1 MKMMQK
7 SLLALAVMA
16 TTALNVQA
24 ASNVDVKVIGRIDP
38 GTCTPTLSGG
48 GTIDYGTMN
57 PSTLAA
63 TGYTKLAEKQLDF
76 SISCTAPSKVA
87 VEVKNGR
94 PNTTAGNT
102 ENSATGFAKQ
112 PTSMDLFGSTAS
124 AIGVAGLGES
134 NGVKVGGYGVRIA
147 PGGAIADGNS
157 VDVIVAINPHNP
169 AATWAKASGVGSI
182 LRPDGTAGL
191 GGSWAATGTTTPVA
205 FTNLS
210 GKLGVQAYLN
220 ERSAFDLT
228 NTVQL
233 DGLSTLEL
241 IYLP

>member
-7 SLLALAVMA
+7 SLLALAVIA

-48 GTIDYGTMN
+48 GTIDYGTMS

-63 TGYTKLAEKQLDF
+63 TGFTLLPEKQLDLA
-76 SISCTAPSKVA
+76 IACTAPSKVA
-87 VEVKNGR
+87 VKVVNGR
-94 PNTTAGNT
+94 PNTVAGAT
-102 ENSATGFAKQ
+102 EGATGFAAI
-112 PTSMDLFGSTAS
+112 PVSSAALFGVSTGT
-124 AIGVAGLGES
+124 IGVAGLGES
-134 NGVKVGGYGVRIA
+134 NGVKVGGYGIRIA
-147 PGGAIADGNS
+147 PGTVVADTKSVANLIAPNIES
-157 VDVIVAINPHNP
+157 PVW
-169 AATWAKASGVGSI
+169 AA
-182 LRPDGTAGL
+182 GTAAGTL
-191 GGSWAATGTTTPVA
+191 MASAGVRGVSWAATGTTTPIA

-220 ERSAFDLT
+220 EKSAFDLT

-241 IYLP
+241 VYLP

>member
-24 ASNVDVKVIGRIDP
+24 ASNVELKVIGRIDP

-48 GTIDYGTMN
+48 GTIDYGTMS
-57 PSTLAA
+57 PDSLAA
-63 TGYTKLAEKQLDF
+63 TGLTLLPEKQLDF
-76 SISCTAPSKVA
+76 AIACTAPSKVA
-87 VEVKNGR
+87 VKVVNGR
-94 PNTTAGNT
+94 PNTVAGAT
-102 ENSATGFAKQ
+102 EGASGFA
-112 PTSMDLFGSTAS
+112 TVTGTTIFGVANM
-124 AIGVAGLGES
+124 GVAGLGES
-134 NGVKVGGYGVRIA
+134 DGVKVGGYGIRIA
-147 PGGAIADGNS
+147 PGTVIADTNS
-157 VDVIVAINPHNP
+157 VDNIVAPNITSPVW
-169 AATWAKASGVGSI
+169 AGIGTGATGSLLSTATVRGV
-182 LRPDGTAGL
+182 
-191 GGSWAATGTTTPVA
+191 SWAATGTTTPVA

-241 IYLP
+241 VYLP

>member
-48 GTIDYGTMN
+48 GTIDYGAMS

-63 TGYTKLAEKQLDF
+63 TGYTLLAEKQLDF
-76 SISCTAPSKVA
+76 AIACTAPSKVA
-87 VEVKNGR
+87 VKVVNGR
-94 PNTTAGNT
+94 PNTTAGVS
-102 ENSATGFAKQ
+102 EGVSGFANA
-112 PTSMDLFGSTAS
+112 PTGVSLFGVANVGT
-124 AIGVAGLGES
+124 AGLGES
-134 NGVKVGGYGVRIA
+134 NGVKVGGYGVRIV
-147 PGGAIADGNS
+147 PTGVIADTNP
-157 VDVIVAINPHNP
+157 VVAVNASLS
-169 AATWAKASGVGSI
+169 AATPSWSAASSTGGLVDSTNT
-182 LRPDGTAGL
+182 RGT
-191 GGSWAATGTTTPVA
+191 SWAATGTTTPIA

-220 ERSAFDLT
+220 EKSAFNLAT
-228 NTVQL
+228 TVQL

-241 IYLP
+241 VYLP

>member
-1 MKMMQK
+1 MQK

-48 GTIDYGTMN
+48 GTIDYGTMS

-63 TGYTKLAEKQLDF
+63 SGYTVLPEKQLDF
-76 SISCTAPSKVA
+76 EIACTAPSKVA
-87 VEVKNGR
+87 VKVVNGR
-94 PNTTAGNT
+94 PSTVAGAN
-102 ENSATGFAKQ
+102 EGASGFASA
-112 PTSMDLFGSTAS
+112 PGGANIFGTAS
-124 AIGVAGLGES
+124 VVVAGLGES
-134 NGVKVGGYGVRIA
+134 NGVKVGGYGIRIA
-147 PGGAIADGNS
+147 TGTVIADTKS
-157 VDVIVAINPHNP
+157 VDTLRTENIVSP
-169 AATWAKASGVGSI
+169 AWSKYDLGSMLAAASVRGM
-182 LRPDGTAGL
+182 T
-191 GGSWAATGTTTPVA
+191 WAATGTTAPIA

-220 ERSAFDLT
+220 QRSAFDLT

-241 IYLP
+241 VYLP

>member
-1 MKMMQK
+1 K

-48 GTIDYGTMN
+48 GTIDYGTLS

-63 TGYTKLAEKQLDF
+63 TGLTVLPEKQLDF
-76 SISCTAPSKVA
+76 AIECTAPSKVA
-87 VEVKNGR
+87 VKVVNGR
-94 PNTTAGNT
+94 PNTVAGAT
-102 ENSATGFAKQ
+102 EGAAGFANL
-112 PTSMDLFGSTAS
+112 PASSAAIFGATTT
-124 AIGVAGLGES
+124 IGVAGLGES
-134 NGVKVGGYGVRIA
+134 DGVKVGGYGIRIA
-147 PGGAIADGNS
+147 PGTVIADTKS
-157 VDVIVAINPHNP
+157 VDTLNAPNVASPVW
-169 AATWAKASGVGSI
+169 AANTLGS
-182 LRPDGTAGL
+182 LLAGATVRGTT
-191 GGSWAATGTTTPVA
+191 WAATGTTTPVA

-220 ERSAFDLT
+220 EKSAFDLT

-241 IYLP
+241 VYLP

>member
-48 GTIDYGTMN
+48 GTIDYGTMS

-63 TGYTKLAEKQLDF
+63 TGYTLLAEKQLDF
-76 SISCTAPSKVA
+76 AIDCTAPSKVA
-87 VEVKNGR
+87 VKVVNGR
-94 PNTTAGNT
+94 PNTVAGAT
-102 ENSATGFAKQ
+102 EGASGFA
-112 PTSMDLFGSTAS
+112 SIGAGLVAIFGSTS
-124 AIGVAGLGES
+124 GGMGVAGLGES
-134 NGVKVGGYGVRIA
+134 NGVKVGGYGIRIT
-147 PGGAIADGNS
+147 PGTVVADTKPVSSLQANNIASPTWGA
-157 VDVIVAINPHNP
+157 
-169 AATWAKASGVGSI
+169 TTVGSM
-182 LRPDGTAGL
+182 LSNTTVRGT
-191 GGSWAATGTTTPVA
+191 SWAATGTTTPIA
-205 FTNLS
+205 FENLS

-220 ERSAFDLT
+220 EKSAFDLS

-241 IYLP
+241 VYLP

>member
-48 GTIDYGTMN
+48 GTIDYGTMS

-63 TGYTKLAEKQLDF
+63 TGYTKLPEKQIDF
-76 SISCTAPSKVA
+76 SITCTAPSKVA

-94 PNTTAGNT
+94 PNSTAGYT
-102 ENSATGFAKQ
+102 ENSATGFARQ
-112 PTSMDLFGSTAS
+112 PAGMDIFGISSTGL
-124 AIGVAGLGES
+124 GVAGLGES
-134 NGVKVGGYGVRIA
+134 NGVKVGGYGVRFSTV
-147 PGGAIADGNS
+147 GTTADSNS
-157 VDVIVAINPHNP
+157 VDLIYAINPHNT
-169 AATWAKASGVGSI
+169 AATWLKSVNGNL
-182 LRPDGTAGL
+182 LRSDGTVGQ
-191 GGSWAATGTTTPVA
+191 GISWAAIGTTTPVA

-210 GKLGVQAYLN
+210 GKLSVQAYLN
-220 ERSAFDLT
+220 EKSAFDLT

-241 IYLP
+241 VYLP

>member
-48 GTIDYGTMN
+48 GTIDYGAMS

-63 TGYTKLAEKQLDF
+63 TGYTLLAEKQLDF
-76 SISCTAPSKVA
+76 AIACTAPSKVA
-87 VEVKNGR
+87 VKVVNGR
-94 PNTTAGNT
+94 PNTVAGET
-102 ENSATGFAKQ
+102 EGASGFAGMDTGSVSLFGYATGR
-112 PTSMDLFGSTAS
+112 
-124 AIGVAGLGES
+124 IGVAGLGES
-134 NGVKVGGYGVRIA
+134 NGVKVGGYAMRIT
-147 PGGAIADGNS
+147 PGTVTADTNS
-157 VDVIVAINPHNP
+157 VDTLNTANVASPVW
-169 AATWAKASGVGSI
+169 AANTVGS
-182 LRPDGTAGL
+182 LLSSTGDRGTT
-191 GGSWAATGTTTPVA
+191 WAATGTTTPVA

-220 ERSAFDLT
+220 EKSAFNLNT
-228 NTVQL
+228 TVQL

-241 IYLP
+241 VYLP